1 MKMHKIKT
9 AMVTFIQMK
18 RFSLINKEEM
28 MDYCNGKKD
37 QKDSVNDALESFYQG
52 IRLGKELKKLCR
64 TYFLPKLPEEE
75 IELVEKNDP
84 FFFQTLYDDFSFR
97 RFFKLNKGF
106 EYVKGICMRETIEMG
121 NGINYYYFE

>member
-64 TYFLPKLPEEE
+64 TYFLPKLTEEE
-75 IELVEKNDP
+75 IELVEKTDSNFCET
-84 FFFQTLYDDFSFR
+84 FFIN
-97 RFFKLNKGF
+97 LNFLRPYKPNADF
-106 EYVKGICMRETIEMG
+106 EYVDGICMRETITIENPM
-121 NGINYYYFE
+121 